1 MADELSF
8 TRVLIANRGEIARR
22 IQRACR
28 KLGLE
33 SVAVFSDADRDA
45 PFVAEA
51 DHAVCIGPAAPA
63 ESYLNIGA
71 ILEAAR
77 AAGAGAVHPGY
88 GFLSEN
94 AEFAARVEQAGFTFI
109 GPSAEAIARMG
120 SKIEAKA
127 VAAAAGVPVL
137 PGYSGAD
144 QSDDRLLREAQAL
157 GVPFLVKASAGGGG
171 RGMRLVTDLGAAG
184 EAIAAAR
191 AEAKGAFGDPT
202 VFLER
207 YTPHARHVEVQVLGD
222 GHGHVL
228 HLGDRDCSLQRNHQK
243 LNEEAPA
250 PDIPD
255 APRSAM
261 RDAAVRLARAIGYRS
276 AGTVEYLYDPARAAF
291 YFLEMNTRLQVEHP
305 VTEAITGI
313 DLAEWQLRIARGEAL
328 GFAQEEVSFRGHA
341 IEVRVAAEN
350 PAENF
355 RPETGTITLWAPP
368 GMARLDSGVEEGSVV
383 GHHYDSMLA
392 KLIVHGADREAAIRN
407 MVAALDHFAVGGVGV
422 NLAFQRALIT
432 HPDFAAVTHHTAGLA
447 EMFPGGWTAP
457 KPDGQTRALAALVL
471 HLHLA
476 PTPNTPWQSLGAWRL
491 TGAAGRAGAASYWSD
506 DADAP
511 ISVAGQGARLKVVL
525 PDGIELDVEAARLTA
540 PRLTAPRL
548 TAPRLTAPRLTGRTD
563 GAPFARQAHVLR
575 SGDRWQVH
583 LSTPGGMM
591 IVPLRTIEDQ
601 HLQPAAG
608 AAGGADTLTAP
619 MPGTVVEVRVAPG
632 ERVSKGETLVVL
644 EAMKLLQSLSAPV
657 AGVVAEIHCAPG
669 DTVAGG
675 APLVRL
681 DPEDRT

>member
-1 MADELSF
+1 MAGELSF
-8 TRVLIANRGEIARR
+8 TRVLIANRGEIAGR

-33 SVAVFSDADRDA
+33 AVAVFSEADRDA

-63 ESYLNIGA
+63 ESYLKVDA

-77 AAGAGAVHPGY
+77 ASGAGAIHPGY

-94 AEFAARVEQAGFTFI
+94 AEFAARVEEAGLVFI
-109 GPSAEAIARMG
+109 GPSPEAIARMG

-127 VAAAAGVPVL
+127 AAEAAGVPVL
-137 PGYSGAD
+137 PGYRGAD
-144 QSDDRLLREAQAL
+144 QSDDLLLKEAQAL

-171 RGMRLVTDLGAAG
+171 RGMRLVTDPGAAG

-207 YTPHARHVEVQVLGD
+207 YTPRARHVEVQVLGD
-222 GHGHVL
+222 AHGHVL

-243 LNEEAPA
+243 LIEEAPA

-255 APRSAM
+255 ALRSAM

-276 AGTVEYLYDPARAAF
+276 AGTVEYLYDPARAEF

-305 VTEAITGI
+305 LTEAITGI
-313 DLAEWQLRIARGEAL
+313 DLVEWQLRIARGEVL
-328 GFAQEEVSFRGHA
+328 GFAQEEVSFDGHA
-341 IEVRVAAEN
+341 IEVRLAAEN

-368 GMARLDSGVEEGSVV
+368 GSVRLDSGVEEGSVV

-392 KLIVHGADREAAIRN
+392 KLIAHGADRDEAIRKA
-407 MVAALDHFAVGGVGV
+407 VAALDDFATGGVGV

-432 HPDFAAVTHHTAGLA
+432 HADFVAVAHYTASLA
-447 EMFPGGWTAP
+447 EMFPCGWTAP
-457 KPDGQTRALAALVL
+457 VADDETRALAALAL

-476 PTPNTPWQSLGAWRL
+476 PAPDTPWQSLGAWRL
-491 TGAAGRAGAASYWSD
+491 TEAAGRAGAACYWSD

-511 ISVAGQGARLKVVL
+511 IRVAGQRTRLEVIL
-525 PDGIELDVEAARLTA
+525 PDRTRLGVEGARLTA
-540 PRLTAPRL
+540 Q
-548 TAPRLTAPRLTGRTD
+548 RLTGRMD
-563 GAPFARQAHVLR
+563 GAPFTRRAHVLR
-575 SGDRWQVH
+575 SGHRWQVH
-583 LSTPGGMM
+583 LSAPEGMM
-591 IVPLRTIEDQ
+591 MVPLRTLQDR
-601 HLQPAAG
+601 HLQRASG
-608 AAGGADTLTAP
+608 AAGGADTLRAP
-619 MPGTVVEVRVAPG
+619 MPGAVAEIRVALG
-632 ERVSKGETLVVL
+632 DRVSKGETLVVL
-644 EAMKLLQSLSAPV
+644 EAMKLLQGLAAPV
-657 AGVVAEIHCAPG
+657 AGLVAEIYCAPG
-669 DTVAGG
+669 DTIAGG

-681 DPEDRT
+681 DPENRT